1 MPKYKTNQEK
11 AKITKLISGKCT
23 AAKKDIKAANS
34 DTLNVIFLGGVTCIF
49 FLLLL

>member
-23 AAKKDIKAANS
+23 AAKKEINAATS
-34 DTLNVIFLGGVTCIF
+34 DTLNVIFFGGVICMF
-49 FLLLL
+49 FLL